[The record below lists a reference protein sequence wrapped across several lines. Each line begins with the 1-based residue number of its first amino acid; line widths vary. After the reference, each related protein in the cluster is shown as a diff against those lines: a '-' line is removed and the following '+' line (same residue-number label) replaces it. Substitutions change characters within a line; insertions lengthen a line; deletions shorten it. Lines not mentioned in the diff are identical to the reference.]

1 MWRLG
6 GIALI
11 ALGALLAV
19 LPAFAWYATP
29 PQAVASGFA
38 GAGQLWVVPVLGA
51 LAVLGGVALCSGRVE
66 NRGAAARWAGPLAAI
81 AGLLATGLTLW
92 AGLDPA
98 VTLSVVLPSGTELV
112 PTPVELRPAAIMAPL
127 ASVLIAGIG
136 GAVILGR
143 RR

>member
-98 VTLSVVLPSGTELV
+98 VTLSVVLPSGSESV
-112 PTPVELRPAAIMAPL
+112 PASVELRPAAIVAPL
-127 ASVLIAGIG
+127 AAVLIAGIG
-136 GAVILGR
+136 SAAFLR
-143 RR
+143 RRR